1 MNKKATK
8 FQEMLTEK
16 KIDAFQTE
24 ELKDKFDTTVFR
36 SHLEVKGQYLPLM
49 VLLDD
54 SLYSIVRVII
64 ASKAIDEKSRPHVLE
79 HIDHL
84 NRGFKVFKYF
94 TTDDGSLVLDA
105 CVPSAEDAF
114 DPEAMRIV
122 IDVVLEHL
130 QNSYKETMEAIWSE
144 GSKAKNAENEAE
156 EVTESKG
163 DAQLESSAKDTKKA
177 KTPAKA

>member
-49 VLLDD
+49 VLLDN
-54 SLYSIVRVII
+54 SLYSMVRVII
-64 ASKAIDEKSRPHVLE
+64 ASKAIDEKSRPQVLE
-79 HIDHL
+79 RIDHL

-105 CVPSAEDAF
+105 CVPSTEDAF
-114 DPEAMRIV
+114 DPEAVRIV
-122 IDVVLEHL
+122 VDVVLEHL

-144 GSKAKNAENEAE
+144 GSQETAAEDEAE
-156 EVTESKG
+156 EVAEPKEVVEPDAPAKSK
-163 DAQLESSAKDTKKA
+163 AKAKLAKD
-177 KTPAKA
+177 